1 MGEDCLGVCVVP
13 PPRNS
18 PPEFASSVGLGAAM
32 HWPPDLWEG
41 YDLQDLTWALEEC
54 PVRYARITQRPREY
68 QEARW
73 NNHARPYVDLEEVTA
88 RSSGW

>member
-1 MGEDCLGVCVVP
+1 
-13 PPRNS
+13 
-18 PPEFASSVGLGAAM
+18 M

-41 YDLQDLTWALEEC
+41 YDLQDLPWALGAMGARGMSRE
-54 PVRYARITQRPREY
+54 VRKNHPETKREY